1 MLEVTGLTKTYGG
14 VLAVKDLTFSAR
26 RGQVIGFLGPN
37 GSGKTTSIRVLTGLL
52 RASRGRV
59 CWNGVDIQH
68 QLLEYQ
74 ARLGYVP
81 EEPHLYQYLT
91 APEYLELVGG
101 LRDIPAATIRRRIG
115 RYLELFHLDT
125 DRYAPLSSFSKGMR
139 QKVLLSAA
147 LLHDPE
153 VIVLDEPCSGL
164 DVASTLVLRTL
175 VRSLAERGKV
185 IVYSSH
191 VLDMV
196 ERICSEVLILHE
208 GRVVAHDSVDRLRE
222 LQHAAS
228 LEQVFKKLAVEENVE
243 NVGRQL
249 AEVDRKSTRL

>member
-14 VLAVKDLTFSAR
+14 VLAVNNLSFTAR
-26 RGQVIGFLGPN
+26 AGQVIGFLGPN
-37 GSGKTTSIRVLTGLL
+37 GSGKSTSIRVLTGLL
-52 RASRGRV
+52 RATRGRV
-59 CWNGVDIQH
+59 CWNGIDIQQ
-68 QLLEYQ
+68 QLLDYQ
-74 ARLGYVP
+74 SRLGYVP

-101 LRDIPAATIRRRIG
+101 LRDLPRAVLTRRID

-139 QKVLLSAA
+139 QKVLISAA
-147 LLHDPE
+147 LLHDPDI
-153 VIVLDEPCSGL
+153 VVLDEPCSGL
-164 DVASTLVLRTL
+164 DVASTLVLRML

-196 ERICSEVLILHE
+196 EKVCSEVLILHA
-208 GRVVAHDSVDRLRE
+208 GRVVAHDSVERLRD

-228 LEQVFKKLAVEENVE
+228 LEQVFKTLAVEENVE
-243 NVGRQL
+243 DVGRQL
-249 AEVDRKSTRL
+249 AQVALT

>member
-1 MLEVTGLTKTYGG
+1 MLEVSGLTKTYGG
-14 VLAVKDLTFSAR
+14 VLAVKDVSFTAR
-26 RGQVIGFLGPN
+26 AGQVIGFLGPN

-52 RASRGRV
+52 RATRGRV
-59 CWNGVDIQH
+59 CWNGIDIQQ
-68 QLLEYQ
+68 QLLHYQ

-101 LRDIPAATIRRRIG
+101 LRDIPRETVVRRID

-139 QKVLLSAA
+139 QKVLISAA
-147 LLHDPE
+147 LLHDPD
-153 VIVLDEPCSGL
+153 VVVLDEPCSGL

-196 ERICSEVLILHE
+196 EKVCSDVLILHE
-208 GRVVAHDSVDRLRE
+208 GRLVAHDSVDRLRE

-243 NVGRQL
+243 ATGRAL
-249 AEVDRKSTRL
+249 AEVALT

>member
-1 MLEVTGLTKTYGG
+1 VLEVTGLTKTYGG
-14 VLAVKDLTFSAR
+14 VLAVKDVTFTAR
-26 RGQVIGFLGPN
+26 PGQVVGFLGPN

-52 RASRGRV
+52 QATRGSV
-59 CWNGVDIQH
+59 CWDSVNIQH
-68 QLLEYQ
+68 RLLDYQ

-101 LRDIPAATIRRRIG
+101 LRDIPTATLTRRID

-147 LLHDPE
+147 LLHDPD
-153 VIVLDEPCSGL
+153 VVVLDEPCSGL

-196 ERICSEVLILHE
+196 EKVCSEVLILHE
-208 GRVVAHDSVDRLRE
+208 GRVVAHDSVERLRE

-228 LEQVFKKLAVEENVE
+228 LEQVFKQLAVEENVE
-243 NVGRQL
+243 DVGRRL
-249 AEVDRKSTRL
+249 SEVALT

>member
-14 VLAVKDLTFSAR
+14 VLAVKDLSFTAR
-26 RGQVIGFLGPN
+26 PGQVIGFLGPN
-37 GSGKTTSIRVLTGLL
+37 GSGKSTSIRVLTGLL
-52 RASRGRV
+52 RATRGRV
-59 CWNGVDIQH
+59 SWNGVDIQT
-68 QLLEYQ
+68 LLLDYQ

-91 APEYLELVGG
+91 APEYLHLVGG
-101 LRDIPAATIRRRIG
+101 LRDLPHETVARRIE

-139 QKVLLSAA
+139 QKVLISAA
-147 LLHDPE
+147 LLHDPDI
-153 VIVLDEPCSGL
+153 VVLDEPCSGL
-164 DVASTLVLRTL
+164 DVASTLVLRTI

-196 ERICSEVLILHE
+196 EKVCSEVLILHE

-228 LEQVFKKLAVEENVE
+228 LEQVFKQLAVEENVE
-243 NVGRQL
+243 DVGRRL
-249 AEVDRKSTRL
+249 AAVAAS

>member
-14 VLAVKDLTFSAR
+14 VLAVKDLSFTAR

-37 GSGKTTSIRVLTGLL
+37 GSGKSTSIRVLTGLL
-52 RASRGRV
+52 RATRGRV
-59 CWNGVDIQH
+59 CWNGVDIQS
-68 QLLEYQ
+68 QLLDYQ

-91 APEYLELVGG
+91 APEYLQLVGG
-101 LRDIPAATIRRRIG
+101 LRDLPRATVTRRID

-139 QKVLLSAA
+139 QKVLIAAA
-147 LLHDPE
+147 LLHDPD
-153 VIVLDEPCSGL
+153 VVVLDEPCSGL
-164 DVASTLVLRTL
+164 DVASTLVLRTM

-196 ERICSEVLILHE
+196 EKVCSEVLILHE

-228 LEQVFKKLAVEENVE
+228 LEQVFKQLAVEENVE
-243 NVGRQL
+243 AIGRQL
-249 AEVDRKSTRL
+249 AEVALT

>member
-14 VLAVKDLTFSAR
+14 VLAVKGVSFTAR
-26 RGQVIGFLGPN
+26 PGQVIGLLGPN

-52 RASRGRV
+52 RATSGRV

-81 EEPHLYQYLT
+81 EEPHLYRYLT

-101 LRDIPAATIRRRIG
+101 LRDLPRATVARRID

-139 QKVLLSAA
+139 QKVLISAA

-153 VIVLDEPCSGL
+153 VVVLDEPCSGL

-175 VRSLAERGKV
+175 VRSLSERGKV

-196 ERICSEVLILHE
+196 EKVCSEVLILHE
-208 GRVVAHDSVDRLRE
+208 GRLVAHDSVDRLRK
-222 LQHAAS
+222 LQQAAS

-243 NVGRQL
+243 ETGRRL
-249 AEVDRKSTRL
+249 AAVAAS

>member
-14 VLAVKDLTFSAR
+14 VLAVKDLSFSAR
-26 RGQVIGFLGPN
+26 PGQVIGFLGPN
-37 GSGKTTSIRVLTGLL
+37 GSGKSTSIRVLTGLL
-52 RASRGRV
+52 RATRGRV
-59 CWNGVDIQH
+59 SWNGIDIQS
-68 QLLEYQ
+68 QLLDYQ

-91 APEYLELVGG
+91 APEYLQLLGG
-101 LRDIPAATIRRRIG
+101 LRDLPRATVARRID

-139 QKVLLSAA
+139 QKVLISAA
-147 LLHDPE
+147 LLHDPD
-153 VIVLDEPCSGL
+153 VVVLDEPCSGL
-164 DVASTLVLRTL
+164 DVASTLVLRTV

-196 ERICSEVLILHE
+196 EKVCSEVLILHE

-228 LEQVFKKLAVEENVE
+228 LEQVFKQLAVEENVE
-243 NVGRQL
+243 DVGRQL
-249 AEVDRKSTRL
+249 AEVALT